1 MNIPGWIW
9 AATIALYTVLFVIDL
24 LVVGR
29 RPHIPS
35 TAECV
40 RWLSL
45 YIGIA
50 VAFGLAMWWWAGRD
64 YAVQFFAGWV
74 TGSRWCRQ
82 AAATW

>member
-50 VAFGLAMWWWAGRD
+50 IAARIPMMTMTKSSSMRLKPAAPPRAG
-64 YAVQFFAGWV
+64 G
-74 TGSRWCRQ
+74 
-82 AAATW
+82 AA